1 MPRRLQRPQ
10 APCVGRRDIDHDEV
24 GDMSYSFDRSDIVG
38 DDRSDVFG
46 GNRARLADRDADG
59 DAERRASHPEAGSHS
74 LRAFVREAQTID
86 ERAVRGQPKQIG
98 PRVFALGQRG
108 DRSDLEVP
116 EAERCER
123 ARAVRVL
130 VEACGEADRRRKG
143 QPHDGRREA
152 GILRRAR
159 HASQHGA
166 ERRHMLGGPECRE
179 GQRMSRVRRQYEKER
194 PQRAVHRVAQS
205 LRRRSLDRVGNPV
218 ADRGRDR
225 PHSGPR
231 APRLCYGQDSRRSGR
246 SLCRRKE
253 IFVVI
258 IGVPKEIKTREYR
271 VGMTP
276 AGVRML
282 VSHGHRV
289 LVETGAGDG
298 SGIAD
303 ADYAA
308 QGATIVATAAEAWDA
323 AMVVKVKEPL
333 STEHRYFRSGL
344 VLYTY
349 LHLAAEPVLTRA
361 LAASGVS
368 SVAYETIEA
377 RDGSLPLLKPMS
389 EVAGRMAV
397 QVGATCLEKERGGKG
412 VLLGGVPGTRR
423 GRVVILG
430 GGIVGRNAATIAVG
444 MGAQVTVLDVRA
456 ESMASLEDLF
466 GGAIETLYS
475 NPTNVEEA
483 VVRRGP
489 RRRRRARHRRGGP
502 KARNQED
509 RGPNGRRAA

>member
-1 MPRRLQRPQ
+1 
-10 APCVGRRDIDHDEV
+10 
-24 GDMSYSFDRSDIVG
+24 
-38 DDRSDVFG
+38 
-46 GNRARLADRDADG
+46 
-59 DAERRASHPEAGSHS
+59 
-74 LRAFVREAQTID
+74 
-86 ERAVRGQPKQIG
+86 
-98 PRVFALGQRG
+98 
-108 DRSDLEVP
+108 
-116 EAERCER
+116 
-123 ARAVRVL
+123 
-130 VEACGEADRRRKG
+130 
-143 QPHDGRREA
+143 
-152 GILRRAR
+152 
-159 HASQHGA
+159 
-166 ERRHMLGGPECRE
+166 
-179 GQRMSRVRRQYEKER
+179 
-194 PQRAVHRVAQS
+194 
-205 LRRRSLDRVGNPV
+205 
-218 ADRGRDR
+218 
-225 PHSGPR
+225 
-231 APRLCYGQDSRRSGR
+231 
-246 SLCRRKE
+246 
-253 IFVVI
+253 VI

-456 ESMASLEDLF
+456 EAMASLEDLF

-475 NPTNVEEA
+475 NPTNVEDA
-483 VVRRGP
+483 VVRADLVVGAVLVTGAAAPKLVTEKIVGRMAAGSVIVDVAVDQGGCIETCRP
-489 RRRRRARHRRGGP
+489 TDHDRPTYEVHGVVHYCVPNMPGAVPQTSTWALTNVTIGHAVAIADNGLAAAARRDETLLSGINTLDGHVTYAPVAEAHGLEYVPARRLLGLFA
-502 KARNQED
+502 
-509 RGPNGRRAA
+509 